1 MPIPGWLEILA
12 VLLIVLLLFGAGRIS
27 KVAKELGNGIR
38 EFRKGVNYDKG
49 GKKN

>member
-38 EFRKGVNYDKG
+38 EFRKGVNDDKG